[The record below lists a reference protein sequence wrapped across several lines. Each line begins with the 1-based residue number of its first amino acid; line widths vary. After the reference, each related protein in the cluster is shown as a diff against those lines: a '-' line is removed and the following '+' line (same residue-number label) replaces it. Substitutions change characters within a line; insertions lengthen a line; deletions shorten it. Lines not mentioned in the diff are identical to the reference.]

1 MNSFRQT
8 SIKNN
13 LKIRANI
20 IQAVRKFFFNN
31 DYLEI
36 ETPYRI
42 PAPAPEAYI
51 DPQNSGNWVLHTSPE
66 LCMKRLLAA
75 GYPRIFQICRCFR
88 KQERGHLHLPE
99 FTMLEWY
106 TADRNYL
113 DMMDQ
118 CEGLIRFVA
127 DDSGFGNSIQYQNK
141 PIDLK
146 SPWHRMSVSD
156 AFDQFSSIP
165 MEAALRKNRFDE
177 LMVDDIEPNLGRE
190 KPLFL
195 YDYPA
200 STCALAKL
208 KPDDPSLVQRFELY
222 IQGIELCNAFSEL
235 ADPDEQRVRFEG
247 QQDLRRKLD
256 KKTYPVPENFLK
268 SLAFMPEATGNA
280 LGIDRLVMLFAN
292 TKKIDNVVA
301 FTPEE
306 L

>member
-1 MNSFRQT
+1 MNGFRQT

-13 LKIRANI
+13 LKIRARV

-36 ETPYRI
+36 ETPCRI

-51 DPQNSGNWVLHTSPE
+51 DPQNSDNWVLHTSPE

-88 KQERGHLHLPE
+88 KQERGYLHLPE
-99 FTMLEWY
+99 FTILEWY

-113 DMMDQ
+113 DMMNQ
-118 CEGLIRFVA
+118 CEDLIRFVA
-127 DDSGFGNSIQYQNK
+127 NDSGFGNSIEYQNK
-141 PIDLK
+141 RIDLK
-146 SPWHRMSVSD
+146 RPWHRMSVSE
-156 AFDQFSSIP
+156 AFDKYSPVS
-165 MEAALRKNRFDE
+165 MYTALRNDRFDE
-177 LMVDDIEPNLGRE
+177 LMVSDIEPNLDRG

-195 YDYPA
+195 FDYPT

-208 KPDDPSLVQRFELY
+208 KPGNPSLVQRFELY
-222 IQGIELCNAFSEL
+222 ISGLELCNAFTEL
-235 ADPDEQRVRFEG
+235 ADPDEQRIRFEG

-256 KKTYPVPENFLK
+256 KQAYPIPENFLK

-292 TKKIDNVVA
+292 TNKIDDVVA

>member
-1 MNSFRQT
+1 MNGFRQT

-13 LKIRANI
+13 LKIRASV
-20 IQAVRKFFFNN
+20 IQSVRKFFFNN

-42 PAPAPEAYI
+42 PAPAPEAHI
-51 DPQNSGNWVLHTSPE
+51 DAQDSGNWVLHTSPE
-66 LCMKRLLAA
+66 LCMKRLLSA

-99 FTMLEWY
+99 FTILEWY
-106 TADRNYL
+106 TAERNYF

-118 CEGLIRFVA
+118 CEDLIRFVA
-127 DDSGFGNSIQYQNK
+127 RDSGFGNSIEYQTRN
-141 PIDLK
+141 IDLK
-146 SPWHRMSVSD
+146 RPWHRLSVSE
-156 AFDQFSSIP
+156 AFDKYSPISLNT
-165 MEAALRKNRFDE
+165 ALSNDRFDE
-177 LMVDDIEPNLGRE
+177 LMVNDIEPNLGRE
-190 KPLFL
+190 KPIFLF
-195 YDYPA
+195 DYPA

-208 KPDDPSLVQRFELY
+208 KPDNPSLVQRFELY
-222 IQGIELCNAFSEL
+222 ISGLELCNAFTEL
-235 ADPDEQRVRFEG
+235 ADPDEQRIRFEG

-256 KKTYPVPENFLK
+256 KQTYPIPENFLK

-292 TKKIDNVVA
+292 AKKIDDVVT